1 MAFVDMNN
9 LNSIKN
15 TVYIHGTNDKIASAY
30 LGAIDN
36 TPRYDDSTFD
46 YRVYLTKSLAQ
57 TTSLDESLFS
67 LEYLYRTTIDQI
79 LTDTF
84 KIDVLFDNNRSIKD
98 IYTDISKVYAN
109 NAIGL
114 FDLSTCFYTTP
125 LAKQLPSFTTI
136 EKETLDNF
144 YKNNEHFANIT
155 TDEELFNECISNIE
169 NIDKLNN
176 IDEFY
181 DYIKTYYLKYYKIN
195 KTINTIYFNIINSL
209 KSLFINNTD
218 SYLTFFNFT
227 TKFGITSDKYNASK
241 IVDLYNHIS
250 DMQKLISFTV
260 SNYSEIEKGM
270 EIINDINKKFPSLDK
285 KLISKDS
292 EYKNDVLLKLFSINN
307 DIIIGS
313 NKSGLYYSED
323 NGKTWKQSNIDAG
336 NFNCLT
342 TINDIVIVGSNFD
355 GGLYYSENNGKT
367 WKESN
372 IITSGLFEC
381 LTVIGSTVIAGSWSN
396 KGLYYSEDNGHT
408 WNQSNITSGDFKCL
422 IMIGPTVIAGS
433 WSDRG
438 LFYSED
444 NGHTWNQ
451 SNIIYGNFSSLT
463 TNGNTVIAGG
473 YSYNGLFYSEDN
485 GKTWNQSNINTD
497 GFVCLITIGNTVIA
511 GSNSNRG
518 LFYSEDNGHT
528 WNQSNISYGNFRCL
542 TVIGSTVIANS
553 SNNGLYYSEDNGH
566 TWKKENE
573 TNNLTIYS
581 LIHHNDKILFSGKG
595 TENEIIYNKFD
606 GELVPYELIINFDI
620 IPRLY
625 NVLWSIIDTRLSKIS
640 FIGENTEMYN
650 YFSKEL
656 IANNITE
663 ELNNHMILGKDIIN
677 PLSESSINGSL
688 SEDENYIDKVY
699 SLLTENYCK
708 IKTLINSLNKN
719 DVELETLKN
728 NNEFIIYLYISVLIL
743 MTLSVI
749 SSSSSK
755 NKVFEVVDFDT
766 IMQVLRI
773 DYKKVYTE
781 TDILDF
787 INNELNK

>member
-9 LNSIKN
+9 LNSMKN

-67 LEYLYRTTIDQI
+67 LEYLYRTTIDKI

-144 YKNNEHFANIT
+144 YKNNEHFTNIT

-181 DYIKTYYLKYYKIN
+181 DYIKTNYLKYYKIN
-195 KTINTIYFNIINSL
+195 KIINTIYFNIINSL

-270 EIINDINKKFPSLDK
+270 EIIDDINKKFPCLDK

-292 EYKNDVLLKLFSINN
+292 DYKDDVLLKLFSINN
-307 DIIIGS
+307 GIVIGS
-313 NKSGLYYSED
+313 NNSGLYYSED
-323 NGKTWKQSNIDAG
+323 NGKTWNQSNINTG
-336 NFNCLT
+336 CFNCLT
-342 TINDIVIVGSNFD
+342 TINDIVIVGSNSD
-355 GGLYYSENNGKT
+355 NGL
-367 WKESN
+367 
-372 IITSGLFEC
+372 L
-381 LTVIGSTVIAGSWSN
+381 
-396 KGLYYSEDNGHT
+396 YSEDNGKT
-408 WNQSNITSGDFKCL
+408 WNQSNITSGDFECL
-422 IMIGPTVIAGS
+422 TVI
-433 WSDRG
+433 
-438 LFYSED
+438 
-444 NGHTWNQ
+444 
-451 SNIIYGNFSSLT
+451 
-463 TNGNTVIAGG
+463 GNTAIAGG

-497 GFVCLITIGNTVIA
+497 DFVCLITIGNTIIA
-511 GSNSNRG
+511 GSWSSNG
-518 LFYSEDNGHT
+518 LYYSEDNGHT
-528 WNQSNISYGNFRCL
+528 WNQSNITSGNFCCL
-542 TVIGSTVIANS
+542 TVVGSTLIANS

-581 LIHHNDKILFSGKG
+581 LINHNDKILFSGKG
-595 TENEIIYNKFD
+595 TENKIIYNKFD
-606 GELVPYELIINFDI
+606 CELVPYELIINFDI

-640 FIGENTEMYN
+640 SIRENTEMYI

-677 PLSESSINGSL
+677 PLLESSINGSL

-708 IKTLINSLNKN
+708 IKTLVNLLNKN
-719 DVELETLKN
+719 DVKLETLKN

-773 DYKKVYTE
+773 DYKKVFTE
-781 TDILDF
+781 SDILEF

>member
-9 LNSIKN
+9 LNSMKN

-36 TPRYDDSTFD
+36 TPRYNDSTFD

-155 TDEELFNECISNIE
+155 TDEELFDECISNIE

-181 DYIKTYYLKYYKIN
+181 DYIKTNYLKYYKIN

-260 SNYSEIEKGM
+260 SNHSEIEKGM
-270 EIINDINKKFPSLDK
+270 EMIDDVNKKFPCLDK

-292 EYKNDVLLKLFSINN
+292 DYKDDVLLKLFSINDN
-307 DIIIGS
+307 IIIGS
-313 NKSGLYYSED
+313 NNSGLYYSED
-323 NGKTWKQSNIDAG
+323 NGKTWNQSNINTG
-336 NFNCLT
+336 CFNCLT
-342 TINDIVIVGSNFD
+342 TINDIVIVGSNSD
-355 GGLYYSENNGKT
+355 NGLYYSEDNGKT
-367 WKESN
+367 WNQSN
-372 IITSGLFEC
+372 ITSGDFECLTVIGNTAIAGSWSDRGLYYSEDNGKTWIQSNITSGDSKC
-381 LTVIGSTVIAGSWSN
+381 LTVIGSTVIAGRGFN
-396 KGLYYSEDNGHT
+396 KGLYYSEDNGKI
-408 WNQSNITSGDFKCL
+408 WKYSNINDGYFHCL
-422 IMIGPTVIAGS
+422 TVI
-433 WSDRG
+433 
-438 LFYSED
+438 
-444 NGHTWNQ
+444 
-451 SNIIYGNFSSLT
+451 
-463 TNGNTVIAGG
+463 GNTAIAGG

-497 GFVCLITIGNTVIA
+497 DFVCLITIGNTIIA
-511 GSNSNRG
+511 GSWSSNG
-518 LFYSEDNGHT
+518 LYYSEDNGHT
-528 WNQSNISYGNFRCL
+528 WNQSNITSGNFSCL
-542 TVIGSTVIANS
+542 TVVGSTVIANS

-581 LIHHNDKILFSGKG
+581 LIHHNDKILFSGKC
-595 TENEIIYNKFD
+595 TENKIIYNKFD
-606 GELVPYELIINFDI
+606 CELVPYELNINFDI

-640 FIGENTEMYN
+640 SIKENTEMYN

-656 IANNITE
+656 ITNNITE

-677 PLSESSINGSL
+677 PLLESSINGSL
-688 SEDENYIDKVY
+688 SEDENYVDKVY

-719 DVELETLKN
+719 DVKLETLKN

-749 SSSSSK
+749 SSNSSK

>member
-9 LNSIKN
+9 LNSMKN

-36 TPRYDDSTFD
+36 TPRYNDSTFD

-155 TDEELFNECISNIE
+155 TDEELFDECISNIE

-181 DYIKTYYLKYYKIN
+181 DYIKTNYLKYYKIN

-260 SNYSEIEKGM
+260 SNHSEIEKGM
-270 EIINDINKKFPSLDK
+270 EIIDDINKKFPCLDK
-285 KLISKDS
+285 KLTSKDS
-292 EYKNDVLLKLFSINN
+292 EYKNDVLLKLFSVN
-307 DIIIGS
+307 DDIVIGS
-313 NKSGLYYSED
+313 NNSGLLYSED
-323 NGKTWKQSNIDAG
+323 NGKTWIQSNIDFG
-336 NFNCLT
+336 FFHCLT
-342 TINDIVIVGSNFD
+342 IIDNIVIAGSWSNE
-355 GGLYYSENNGKT
+355 GLYYSDDNGKT
-367 WKESN
+367 WNQSN
-372 IITSGLFEC
+372 ITTGDFEC
-381 LTVIGSTVIAGSWSN
+381 LTVIGTTVIAGSNSN
-396 KGLYYSEDNGHT
+396 KGLY
-408 WNQSNITSGDFKCL
+408 
-422 IMIGPTVIAGS
+422 
-433 WSDRG
+433 
-438 LFYSED
+438 
-444 NGHTWNQ
+444 
-451 SNIIYGNFSSLT
+451 
-463 TNGNTVIAGG
+463 
-473 YSYNGLFYSEDN
+473 YSEDN
-485 GKTWNQSNINTD
+485 GKTWNQSNITSD
-497 GFVCLITIGNTVIA
+497 DV
-511 GSNSNRG
+511 
-518 LFYSEDNGHT
+518 Y
-528 WNQSNISYGNFRCL
+528 CL
-542 TVIGSTVIANS
+542 TVIGSTVIAGSLSDKGLLYSEDNGHTWQLSNITSGNFFSLTVIGSTVIAGSYSDKGLLYSEDNGHTWQLSNITSGDFRCLTVFGSTLIANS
-553 SNNGLYYSEDNGH
+553 SNNGLLYSEDNGH

-581 LIHHNDKILFSGKG
+581 LIYHNGKILFSGKG

-625 NVLWSIIDTRLSKIS
+625 NVLWSIIDTRLSKLSSIQ
-640 FIGENTEMYN
+640 ENTEMYN

-708 IKTLINSLNKN
+708 IKTLVNLLNKN
-719 DVELETLKN
+719 DVKLETLKN

-743 MTLSVI
+743 MILSVI

-773 DYKKVYTE
+773 DYKKVFTE
-781 TDILDF
+781 SDILEF

>member
-9 LNSIKN
+9 LNSMKN

-36 TPRYDDSTFD
+36 TPRYNDSTFD

-84 KIDVLFDNNRSIKD
+84 KIDVLFDNNRSIED

-144 YKNNEHFANIT
+144 YKTNEHFANIT
-155 TDEELFNECISNIE
+155 TDEELFNDCISNIE

-181 DYIKTYYLKYYKIN
+181 DYIKTNYLKYYKLN

-250 DMQKLISFTV
+250 DMQKMISFTV
-260 SNYSEIEKGM
+260 SNHSEIEKGM
-270 EIINDINKKFPSLDK
+270 EIIDDINKKFPCLDK
-285 KLISKDS
+285 KLTSKDS
-292 EYKNDVLLKLFSINN
+292 EYKNDVLLKLFSVN
-307 DIIIGS
+307 DDIVIGS
-313 NKSGLYYSED
+313 NNSGLYYSEDNGKTWNQSNINTGCFNCLTTINDIVIVGSNSDNGLLYSEDNGKTWNQSNITSGDFECLTVIGNTAIAGSWSDKGLYYSEDNGKTWNQSNITSGDSKCLTVIGSTVIAGSWDDRGLLYSEDNGKTWNQSNIITSYFHCLTIISSTVIAGSDSRKGLYYSEDNGHTWQLSNITSGYFYCLAVIGSTVIAGSSYDEGLYYSED
-323 NGKTWKQSNIDAG
+323 NGKTWKQSNITSG
-336 NFNCLT
+336 NFL
-342 TINDIVIVGSNFD
+342 
-355 GGLYYSENNGKT
+355 
-367 WKESN
+367 
-372 IITSGLFEC
+372 C
-381 LTVIGSTVIAGSWSN
+381 LTVIGSTVIAGS
-396 KGLYYSEDNGHT
+396 L
-408 WNQSNITSGDFKCL
+408 
-422 IMIGPTVIAGS
+422 
-433 WSDRG
+433 SDR
-438 LFYSED
+438 
-444 NGHTWNQ
+444 
-451 SNIIYGNFSSLT
+451 
-463 TNGNTVIAGG
+463 
-473 YSYNGLFYSEDN
+473 
-485 GKTWNQSNINTD
+485 
-497 GFVCLITIGNTVIA
+497 
-511 GSNSNRG
+511 
-518 LFYSEDNGHT
+518 
-528 WNQSNISYGNFRCL
+528 
-542 TVIGSTVIANS
+542 
-553 SNNGLYYSEDNGH
+553 GLYYSEDNGH

-581 LIHHNDKILFSGKG
+581 LIHHNGKILFSGKD
-595 TENEIIYNKFD
+595 TENDTVYNKFD
-606 GELVPYELIINFDI
+606 GELVSYELNVNFDI
-620 IPRLY
+620 IPKLY
-625 NVLWSIIDTRLSKIS
+625 NILWSIIDTRLSKIS
-640 FIGENTEMYN
+640 SIRENIEMYN

-656 IANNITE
+656 ISNNITE

-677 PLSESSINGSL
+677 PLLESSINGSL

-708 IKTLINSLNKN
+708 IKTLVNLLNKN
-719 DVELETLKN
+719 DVKLETLKN

-773 DYKKVYTE
+773 DYKKVFTE
-781 TDILDF
+781 SDILDF